1 MTVRIG
7 DSKYFTAL
15 IELLQ
20 AQGESDLPIE
30 LDAAKLGLTIA
41 IPVDELFTKAF
52 RTKIRDWSL
61 DVVESS
67 GETTLAAIA
76 QNATATQLNL
86 SLGDGLNNGE
96 TFDLLAFDLYA
107 RLATF
112 NAGDR
117 AEIFWALET
126 GIRGAFPVI
135 GARNPGLI
143 KHTRGWV
150 AIDTAQLV
158 DRITVQ
164 LPQPYRMV
172 KQSTT
177 VRNPILHA
185 QVTNRRAAVGNID
198 CTIGGSVL
206 VRPV

>member
-20 AQGESDLPIE
+20 AQGESDIPIE

-41 IPVDELFTKAF
+41 VPVDELFTKAF

-76 QNATATQLNL
+76 QNATSTQLNL

-150 AIDTAQLV
+150 AIDTDQLV
-158 DRITVQ
+158 DRTRERVRLQ
-164 LPQPYRMV
+164 LQDQLV
-172 KQSTT
+172 TWN
-177 VRNPILHA
+177 VHLHHEISA
-185 QVTNRRAAVGNID
+185 YPRELDVHPVPRPGDQRRR
-198 CTIGGSVL
+198 VL
-206 VRPV
+206 KK